1 MLSAASIDAVH
12 WGILQMPGASPEID
26 QELDPFD
33 HPQSTM
39 LGKANLTIFM
49 SPRHEQIQYKS
60 SVLGGYFQGE
70 GILSSAFQL
79 MFRPSFSFAEM

>member
-1 MLSAASIDAVH
+1 
-12 WGILQMPGASPEID
+12 MPGASPEID

-39 LGKANLTIFM
+39 LGKANLAIFM

-79 MFRPSFSFAEM
+79 MFRPSFSAMRKCKAVGSGDNHSSTEA